1 DPAYVPECKEESD
14 PGSEKFDQTIMN
26 EVAEELKDTDN
37 PCGLVFSTPKT
48 KKKKTGL
55 PPDNFFG
62 IPDIDGYGDKFESDI
77 DNEGEGMSYY
87 AWNLGDVDE
96 PGKSGLTPT
105 TVKECADREIA
116 RDFQLAKWQNEH
128 RKVEWFNDLAEE
140 VQDWLEATPDV
151 DVASPGPTI
160 KAGKILSAVAKVAR
174 KIIKVNNNQRLI
186 GRNSRFVAADNED
199 CNSVQHGLARTF
211 CDLHCVRDAVKKGDA
226 AILTS
231 LEEGVSV
238 LQREMRNL
246 FQAYFPG
253 SSQSAS
259 LLAASQHEDFQQM
272 RAGLATDVREMR
284 QLLQRNLHPTAK
296 IASQRALRA
305 FQSAVQGTREVGQ
318 ELGNISGMQFLAEET
333 GRLKATLKASAQT
346 QTSYAVTVERR
357 TAAFVVSMNKV
368 LRAKTRTLGIYRTA
382 ASKSRL
388 RQSILSEGLQ
398 DDLRELSFVATLR
411 ALDASWWD
419 LRKELDRYLDTY
431 E

>member
-1 DPAYVPECKEESD
+1 
-14 PGSEKFDQTIMN
+14 
-26 EVAEELKDTDN
+26 
-37 PCGLVFSTPKT
+37 
-48 KKKKTGL
+48 
-55 PPDNFFG
+55 
-62 IPDIDGYGDKFESDI
+62 
-77 DNEGEGMSYY
+77 
-87 AWNLGDVDE
+87 
-96 PGKSGLTPT
+96 
-105 TVKECADREIA
+105 ECADREIA

-174 KIIKVNNNQRLI
+174 GIIKVNNNQRLI

-246 FQAYFPG
+246 FQAYFPD

-333 GRLKATLKASAQT
+333 GRLKATLKASART
-346 QTSYAVTVERR
+346 HTSYAVTVERR

-368 LRAKTRTLGIYRTA
+368 LRAKTRTLGIYRAA

-431 E
+431 DEYL